1 MVVSPVGA
9 GDAANGLAFKDARPG
24 RPRMVG
30 STHDCRGWWPISSA
44 FVASECLKD
53 RRSKELERKGNEE
66 AVLAVT
72 ALVAAGGTAADP
84 PTPLQQPLSPPL
96 SPGLPMPSALPH
108 VDTGGY
114 IPPALAAATAAL
126 ARRGVAAPNTTF
138 LTNGSPVPIRTWPT
152 HLPLPIQPTFQTINA
167 TSTTYT
173 LPTTATTQ
181 PSTTPAVVQA
191 PAAQLDSTQTPT
203 RVTATGTG
211 NAAWTPLVPALAQQP
226 TPTGPSPGAPA
237 TSPLVRP
244 APAPISVSPV
254 MLVGKANPHPG
265 LTLGGG
271 KSPVALP
278 PPATIPIHVAP
289 TPAVAAL
296 QSTTQE
302 AATPTTPCT
311 GPAAPMAVT
320 TCDTALPTDTPHK
333 DTTAVPLVLPGVVAS
348 GLGSAPALPLPAPV
362 PVTVAQA
369 QHMVQAVGGAGP
381 AGVQA
386 HAATVALQV
395 QERVATAA
403 AAQPDIGAGGAVTVQ
418 GQLSAG
424 AVAVQAHEATVALQ
438 VQEQV
443 ATAAAAQPSAA
454 AGGAVAVQHQLSAEA
469 AAEQQELSA
478 GAVAVK
484 AQAITPEAATVH
496 AQVAAVAAGITSLG
510 LSSSAATAAEYAK
523 YTGVLQASDTSALA
537 GQAAGGLLGEAAG
550 VAGVAL
556 LPVQVSA
563 PDPDS
568 GGGCTGF
575 APTPMLAGGGVT
587 GAAAE
592 VAAAPEAEVEAAVPT
607 GGGLGVDVLQ
617 LLGWGDEEQ
626 LAGGVGSGGG
636 GGSGMQRPAVVAPAA
651 EDDDELYASL
661 WGTGGGTAAAGA
673 GSSCAGE
680 GGGRYVGAAIIPSAP
695 MTSLPTGSGI
705 AAATPGPPAF
715 TTSPEQRGVVGMAGG
730 VGAGAGTAGPGAGQ
744 GGGMSDAQ
752 LQEAALQLLQV
763 LGPSCDLDVATC
775 IAVVQAKEGDL
786 DAAMDALLEISGGG
800 GSVGAGVGRG
810 SGAPG
815 LHLATS
821 ALSAGAGGGAGAGR
835 SSMEEDVGSYVF
847 DPASLM
853 AENGAGS
860 GAGFAAASF
869 TQQQQQLSDDHCFD
883 PAEYGVIEYGSAAAA
898 APEAA
903 AEGPGEGKG
912 EGLPLDLP
920 PPGDYGLVLHQA
932 GSDEYGAQAYD
943 TSVAAAAAGGGAL
956 QQDGGCGGAAPAAH
970 AAADPTA
977 ADQADDFTALLP
989 PAADGLGQD
998 EAFAGSSVESV
1009 DSGVNWN
1016 PAMDRLDVRSDNLEE
1031 LRIYFP
1037 TYDAAEV
1044 WGWEVWGRD
1053 VCGREAW
1060 VRCKVRFK

>member
-84 PTPLQQPLSPPL
+84 PTPLQQPPYAPLSPPL

-138 LTNGSPVPIRTWPT
+138 LANGSPVPIRTWPT

-203 RVTATGTG
+203 CVTGTGTG
-211 NAAWTPLVPALAQQP
+211 NAAGTPLVPALAQQP

-237 TSPLVRP
+237 TSPLVRR

-271 KSPVALP
+271 KSAVALP
-278 PPATIPIHVAP
+278 TPVTIPIHVAP
-289 TPAVAAL
+289 NPAVAAL

-302 AATPTTPCT
+302 AATLTTPCT
-311 GPAAPMAVT
+311 GLAAPMAVT
-320 TCDTALPTDTPHK
+320 ACDTALPTDTPLN
-333 DTTAVPLVLPGVVAS
+333 DTTARPLVLPGVVAS

-403 AAQPDIGAGGAVTVQ
+403 AAQ
-418 GQLSAG
+418 
-424 AVAVQAHEATVALQ
+424 H
-438 VQEQV
+438 
-443 ATAAAAQPSAA
+443 SAA
-454 AGGAVAVQHQLSAEA
+454 AGGAVAVQHQFSAEA

-478 GAVAVK
+478 GAVAVE
-484 AQAITPEAATVH
+484 AQAITPEAATVD
-496 AQVAAVAAGITSLG
+496 AQVAAATAGITSLG
-510 LSSSAATAAEYAK
+510 LNSSAATVAE
-523 YTGVLQASDTSALA
+523 YTGVLQAPDNSALA
-537 GQAAGGLLGEAAG
+537 AQAAGELWGEAAG
-550 VAGVAL
+550 VADAAL
-556 LPVQVSA
+556 LPVQGNTSE
-563 PDPDS
+563 PGD
-568 GGGCTGF
+568 GGSCTAF
-575 APTPMLAGGGVT
+575 APTPMPAGGGVT

-592 VAAAPEAEVEAAVPT
+592 VVAAPAAEVEAAVPI

-626 LAGGVGSGGG
+626 LAGGVGSGGCG
-636 GGSGMQRPAVVAPAA
+636 GGGTQRLAVAVPAA

-673 GSSCAGE
+673 GSSSAGE

-705 AAATPGPPAF
+705 AAVNSGPSAIR
-715 TTSPEQRGVVGMAGG
+715 TSPEQRGVVGMAGG

-744 GGGMSDAQ
+744 SGGMTDAQ

-800 GSVGAGVGRG
+800 GSVGAGVGRAG
-810 SGAPG
+810 GAPG
-815 LHLATS
+815 LHLAT
-821 ALSAGAGGGAGAGR
+821 SAGAGGGAGAGR

-883 PAEYGVIEYGSAAAA
+883 PAEYGVIEYGSAAA
-898 APEAA
+898 
-903 AEGPGEGKG
+903 EGLGEGEG

-920 PPGDYGLVLHQA
+920 PPADYGLVLHQA
-932 GSDEYGAQAYD
+932 GSGGYGAQACD

-989 PAADGLGQD
+989 PAANGLGQD

-1009 DSGVNWN
+1009 DSGVNWS

-1044 WGWEVWGRD
+1044 WGVGTVGSGCVGEVLGAFRAKRPCSVLWT
-1053 VCGREAW
+1053 VTQLML
-1060 VRCKVRFK
+1060 VL